1 MSNDIFREIVKQN
14 ADLYRKNEE
23 YRLKNTNEPQNISII
38 KKDEKTLTDP
48 KQTKNK
54 AHE

>member
-23 YRLKNTNEPQNISII
+23 YRLKNTNEPPKASPI
-38 KKDEKTLTDP
+38 KKDKKILTDP
-48 KQTKNK
+48 NQTKNK